1 MQRRVIHHPVTDST
15 TERAFAALR
24 GGAAEDGDVHTADE
38 QTAGRGR
45 LGRSWSSPPGGD
57 LYASLILLPPPPGPA
72 PAGLT
77 IAVGLG
83 VLRGL
88 ERLGANDLSLKWPN
102 DVIDGSGAKLAGVLI
117 ESRGL
122 DSSAPHFVAGFGV
135 NVTRTEFPPELLAE
149 RPVTSLALAGITAD
163 ASQVL
168 EAILPE
174 IDAALTQLTA
184 AARVLCSAFVQRAG
198 LHEGAV
204 ELTRAGETLR
214 GRILSL
220 DLDQGITL
228 ASAEGSQVTIAL
240 EHVAALRRI

>member
-1 MQRRVIHHPVTDST
+1 M
-15 TERAFAALR
+15 
-24 GGAAEDGDVHTADE
+24 
-38 QTAGRGR
+38 
-45 LGRSWSSPPGGD
+45 
-57 LYASLILLPPPPGPA
+57 
-72 PAGLT
+72 
-77 IAVGLG
+77 
-83 VLRGL
+83 
-88 ERLGANDLSLKWPN
+88 
-102 DVIDGSGAKLAGVLI
+102 IDGSGAKLAGVLI

-174 IDAALTQLTA
+174 IDAALTQLAA
-184 AARVLCSAFVQRAG
+184 AARILCSAFVQRAG

-228 ASAEGSQVTIAL
+228 ASAEGSKVTIAL